1 MNEEQALDLLRDE
14 LEREVGAQPDTVVM
28 EADLIDD
35 LDIDSIGLV
44 ELVMKLEDRMGITIE
59 DDVAGALKTVG
70 DVVRLMTA
78 DSVAAK

>member
-1 MNEEQALDLLRDE
+1 MNEEQALDLLREE

>member
-1 MNEEQALDLLRDE
+1 MNEEEALQLLREE
-14 LEREVGAQPDTVVM
+14 LEREVGTDPAIVVP

-44 ELVMKLEDRMGITIE
+44 ELVMKLEDRLGITID
-59 DDVAGALKTVG
+59 DDVAGTLKTVG